1 MADQSENKPTNST
14 PSQKPGGSWFS
25 QIASSLRGTGGTSRQ
40 IQESQPQVSS
50 ESLASP
56 QVEISF
62 KPISALNLIHQFSN
76 WIDRGLPLKELM
88 DNLMRGLVLNMRFD
102 YAAYYVVNP
111 LTQHAELMNQTVVE
125 GKKSTISPGFS
136 FALTNDSILGWVYN
150 QQRERVIYDL
160 QDTPFIYK
168 EWLMSDS
175 ASEATFPVFSN
186 NQVVGLIDLQSHEP
200 DVFVGPTLDLLR
212 TLTIFLRGALS
223 TEENFNLPSPVE
235 DQSEQVKRLIGQTRT
250 EVELFS
256 LLRASLMNA
265 PFVSVLFAVRQD
277 HLALQFISDA
287 KRPTSAQA
295 IQGVA
300 MPLENTVD
308 MLVKQNPILFDKLD
322 PDQNVN
328 QVLSFF
334 TRRGCTSS
342 GLLGILEN
350 GQVTYILGLGG
361 FQEHPI
367 TAESMQPL
375 VNLAQISGE
384 TLQQIHLV
392 ANLQSRL
399 VELEALAS
407 ITQSISVETDLPKLF
422 QNLHE
427 QIKPLIGSDVS
438 FAVSIFHPAQ
448 EEIEIPYMT
457 EDGNVLSFPSFP
469 LGEGLTSILIR
480 TRKPLLIVK
489 DTEQQIALLG
499 AKIQGKPARSWM
511 GVPLIL
517 GNEVIGTMFVQD
529 TEREERFDE
538 SDLHL
543 FQTLAPQVAVAIRNA
558 ELFSQVG
565 HSLGQHRLLHQITVA
580 TAAASSVEDALTTT
594 VKLLNEGFPESRV
607 SIFLLDE
614 ESNLVVQ
621 SYAGFKSTSLQGLSV
636 PLGQGIIG
644 TTAAQAKTMVVNDV
658 TSEPNYLNLEPEVQS
673 EMAVP
678 ITFMGSV
685 LGVLDI
691 EFPVRNAFETS
702 EVEIIGTLG
711 SNLGAVISSAR
722 LLETVRLQVERQRQ
736 LFDVTSKI
744 RRSVDMK
751 SIMETSASELGK
763 ILGAR
768 RVSIRVSPLNPEQ
781 PPSSGNGSHPVI
793 EVENEIL

>member
-1 MADQSENKPTNST
+1 MADQSENNSTNST
-14 PSQKPGGSWFS
+14 PSPKSGGSWFS
-25 QIASSLRGTGGTSRQ
+25 QIASSLRGIGGTTHQ
-40 IQESQPQVSS
+40 AQDNQPQISS
-50 ESLASP
+50 ESQASP

-62 KPISALNLIHQFSN
+62 KPVSALNLIYQFSN
-76 WIDRGLPLKELM
+76 WVDRGLPLKELM
-88 DNLMRGLVLNMRFD
+88 DNLTRGLVLNMRFD

-111 LTQHAELMNQTVVE
+111 LTQHAELLNQTVAE
-125 GKKSTISPGFS
+125 GKKSTVSPGFS
-136 FALTNDSILGWVYN
+136 IALTNDSILGWVYH
-150 QQRERVIYDL
+150 QQRERVVYDL
-160 QDTPFIYK
+160 QDMPFIYK
-168 EWLMSDS
+168 DWLMAES

-186 NQVVGLIDLQSHEP
+186 NQIVGLIDLQSHEP

-212 TLTIFLRGALS
+212 TLTTFLRSTLS
-223 TEENFNLPSPVE
+223 AEEKFNLPSPVE

-265 PFVSVLFAVRQD
+265 PFVSVLFAVKKD

-308 MLVKQNPILFDKLD
+308 MLVKQNPVLFERLD
-322 PDQNVN
+322 PNQNAN

-342 GLLGILEN
+342 GMLGILEN
-350 GQVTYILGLGG
+350 GQVTYILALGG
-361 FQEHPI
+361 FEEHPI
-367 TAESMQPL
+367 TAENLQPL

-407 ITQSISVETDLPKLF
+407 ITQSISAETDLQKLF

-427 QIKPLIGSDVS
+427 NIKPLIGEDVS
-438 FAVSIFHPAQ
+438 FAVSIFHPGR

-457 EDGNVLSFPSFP
+457 EDGNILSFPSFP
-469 LGEGLTSILIR
+469 LGEGLTSVLIR

-517 GNEVIGTMFVQD
+517 GSEVIGTMFVQD
-529 TEREERFDE
+529 TEHEERFDE

-558 ELFSQVG
+558 ELFSQVD

-594 VKLLNEGFPESRV
+594 VKMLNEGLPGSRV
-607 SIFLLDE
+607 SVFLLDE
-614 ESNLVVQ
+614 EGNLVVQ
-621 SYAGFKSTSLQGLSV
+621 SYAGFKSASLQGLSI

-644 TTAAQAKTMVVNDV
+644 TTAAQAQTMVVNDV
-658 TSEPNYLNLEPEVQS
+658 TSEPNYLNLEPEIQS

-678 ITFMGSV
+678 ITFMGRV

-691 EFPVRNAFETS
+691 EFPVKNAFETS
-702 EVEIIGTLG
+702 AVEIIGTLG
-711 SNLGAVISSAR
+711 SNLGAVVSSAR
-722 LLETVRLQVERQRQ
+722 LLETVRLQVERQQQ
-736 LFDVTSKI
+736 LFEVTSKI

-768 RVSIRVSPLNPEQ
+768 RVSIRVSPPIAEK
-781 PPSSGNGSHPVI
+781 PSSDNGSNPVV